1 MNDKVAYLIQYLEQ
15 HESSPSA
22 CILAR
27 TIYNNLN
34 ELPDDQ
40 ASEIYERDEWTNDR
54 ERDELISK
62 MTDAQL
68 IEFYELV
75 VEILLEKTADM

>member
-1 MNDKVAYLIQYLEQ
+1 MNNKVAYLIQYLEQ

-40 ASEIYERDEWTNDR
+40 TSEIYERDEWTNDR